1 MKLTSKLI
9 NFNYIGKIKLDKIK
23 NIVNKLSKEEWKSF
37 DFRQKTFEVHRHTET
52 IPIIY
57 NEDFR
62 ETDLHYWPCYKKFK
76 TLFKKIE
83 DSLLKHFSKG
93 NIVRAILVKLKA
105 HSKIDPHI
113 DYGNSLEKCKR
124 IHIPIVTNSNTFFTV
139 GEEVKNLKEGEM
151 WEINNS
157 GKTHSVENNDNKDRI
172 HLIVDWNND

>member
-1 MKLTSKLI
+1 MKLMSKLI
-9 NFNYIGKIKLDKIK
+9 NFNYIGKIKLDNIK

-105 HSKIDPHI
+105 HSKIDPS
-113 DYGNSLEKCKR
+113 Y
-124 IHIPIVTNSNTFFTV
+124 
-139 GEEVKNLKEGEM
+139 
-151 WEINNS
+151 
-157 GKTHSVENNDNKDRI
+157 
-172 HLIVDWNND
+172 